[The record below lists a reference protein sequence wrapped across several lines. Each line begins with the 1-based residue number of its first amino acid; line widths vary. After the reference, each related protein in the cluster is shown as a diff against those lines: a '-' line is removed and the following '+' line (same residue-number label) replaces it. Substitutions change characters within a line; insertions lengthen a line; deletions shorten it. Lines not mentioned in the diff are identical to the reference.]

1 MSLNKIK
8 KLKSTLMKDTAKAI
22 WTDRDLAKFSL
33 IAAAIGFLVGVAVGF
48 EWAWRPAVSTFRP
61 LLG

>member
-1 MSLNKIK
+1 
-8 KLKSTLMKDTAKAI
+8 MKDTAKAI

-48 EWAWRPAVSTFRP
+48 EWAWKPAVSTFRP